1 MIRIKEEWWGPTIKD
16 SVVSSIQEER
26 EMDKGNKRRRSNAIV
41 RAGEEYNG
49 ESSYVGKQHE
59 ANSVALEPGDNLNS
73 SKSRNNSRRDLR
85 PPSFSESRSPRVYA
99 NPSTATSRKKKRSS
113 RASRSHPWLSS
124 RPAPPPPRRFATP
137 PLSSLRSAVSVL
149 DTPIVILQENL
160 QFPDYAPFLNTQPIE
175 PIFSLPFYRNQ
186 IEFFT
191 SVSAAVNWSNRVGS
205 KIFNRPHWPKLTEE
219 IMSLEPNFDFIRKQY
234 PLRLSSTRTTGPQM
248 KNSEWD
254 DIGKVLDWIYGVNL
268 RMPEILWRSTDDIP
282 WHTVKIHSST
292 QGYARGIWGVACQFE
307 DYLDKSPSSRL
318 SRLELRAKEML
329 DWLRIDSTRGKRSE
343 RWRNWWRT
351 EVSRERDGKIAKG
364 NYWLNEIE
372 GLRTISD
379 LERWEDDMKV
389 ANRWRRDWDCG
400 K

>member
-1 MIRIKEEWWGPTIKD
+1 MCDENSFPSFHFASSLLHSCSTTYHRGRSLKKMSAPSDQLSLPLPLFSSSSNFKSTLRPVHSSDCSLRLQKNMIRIKEEWWGPTIKD

-149 DTPIVILQENL
+149 DTPIVILQE
-160 QFPDYAPFLNTQPIE
+160 TM
-175 PIFSLPFYRNQ
+175 R
-186 IEFFT
+186 
-191 SVSAAVNWSNRVGS
+191 
-205 KIFNRPHWPKLTEE
+205 
-219 IMSLEPNFDFIRKQY
+219 
-234 PLRLSSTRTTGPQM
+234 
-248 KNSEWD
+248 
-254 DIGKVLDWIYGVNL
+254 
-268 RMPEILWRSTDDIP
+268 
-282 WHTVKIHSST
+282 HSST
-292 QGYARGIWGVACQFE
+292 LNRSNQYFPSRSIAIKSNSSLP
-307 DYLDKSPSSRL
+307 YLLLSTGQTESGQRSPTDL
-318 SRLELRAKEML
+318 
-329 DWLRIDSTRGKRSE
+329 TG
-343 RWRNWWRT
+343 RN
-351 EVSRERDGKIAKG
+351 
-364 NYWLNEIE
+364 
-372 GLRTISD
+372 
-379 LERWEDDMKV
+379 
-389 ANRWRRDWDCG
+389 
-400 K
+400 